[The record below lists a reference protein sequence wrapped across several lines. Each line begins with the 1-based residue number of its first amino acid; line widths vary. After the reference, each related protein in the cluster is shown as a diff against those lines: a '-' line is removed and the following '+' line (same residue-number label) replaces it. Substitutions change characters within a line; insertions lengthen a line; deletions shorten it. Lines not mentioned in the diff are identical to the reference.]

1 MENLSEIYELKKQVI
16 QARLKEF
23 RELPEDKYLDE
34 LLFCTLTP
42 QSQAKKCWDAVIEL
56 NKIKNKN
63 KHNVADVLKSRTRFH
78 NNKARYILYN
88 IESWK
93 KIQEQLSNPD
103 IIELRN
109 WLAENVQ
116 GFGLKESGHFL
127 RNIGKSNNRIAIL
140 DRHILRNLKNFN
152 VIESDE
158 IRNKKHYAEME
169 DKFIEFS
176 NKIGIPVDELDLLFW
191 SNENGDIFK

>member
-78 NNKARYILYN
+78 KTKARYILYN

-103 IIELRN
+103 IIF
-109 WLAENVQ
+109 A
-116 GFGLKESGHFL
+116 
-127 RNIGKSNNRIAIL
+127 
-140 DRHILRNLKNFN
+140 
-152 VIESDE
+152 
-158 IRNKKHYAEME
+158 
-169 DKFIEFS
+169 
-176 NKIGIPVDELDLLFW
+176 
-191 SNENGDIFK
+191 